1 MWEGRGLWH
10 VDTLEDCG
18 WSLSVHLDLVVGVWV
33 QGAHTDPGEYAESGH
48 DSGQV
53 I

>member
-10 VDTLEDCG
+10 TDTLDGGG
-18 WSLSVHLDLVVGVWV
+18 WSPSVHLGLVVGVRV
-33 QGAHTDPGEYAESGH
+33 QGACTGPGEYAESGH